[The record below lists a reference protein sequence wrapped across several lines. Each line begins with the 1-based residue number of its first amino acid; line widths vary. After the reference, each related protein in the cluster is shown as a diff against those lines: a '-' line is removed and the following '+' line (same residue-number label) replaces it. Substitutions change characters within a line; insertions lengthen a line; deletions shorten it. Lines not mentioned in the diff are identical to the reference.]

1 MEFPKR
7 PHAVQVA
14 RDLTHSASIAL
25 VEPTGRPYWIA
36 GIRVVIALYAP
47 LLLGLAVN
55 THAFIPV
62 AVGALVGA
70 LVDPGCSSARRAW
83 TIATTSALA
92 ALAFAIGD
100 LAGQNPL
107 AAIPFIIAV
116 AFACGLAPE
125 FGAAGIRGSLYIA
138 SCALMG
144 IASTGVDPGFITAPG
159 LLVGGAWALVL
170 AVGPFRQSGVPHRDF
185 RKRTHN
191 LAANLRSHLLLESA
205 IGRHSARIAVAMG
218 LALSL
223 SFALDRPAV
232 SWIAGAALAILHPR
246 ARAHGT
252 RAARLFVGTLVGGV
266 AAVALAELLGPSVAL
281 LVALVPALFLTV
293 SMRSVD
299 YVTYTI
305 ASTVFMLALSAFTWH
320 VGWGLFDARLIDTV
334 IGVLIA
340 LIVGGLSMPPRERE
354 RLAAEINA
362 R

>member
-1 MEFPKR
+1 MAFPKR
-7 PHAVQVA
+7 PHAFQVA
-14 RDLTHSASIAL
+14 KDLTHSASIVL
-25 VEPTGRPYWIA
+25 VQPTGRPYWIA

-47 LLLGLAVN
+47 LLLGLAFS
-55 THAFIPV
+55 TQAFIPV

-70 LVDPGCSSARRAW
+70 LVDPGCSTARRAW

-92 ALAFAIGD
+92 ALAFAVGD
-100 LAGQNPL
+100 LAGQSPL
-107 AAIPFIIAV
+107 AAIPFIIAI

-144 IASTGVDPGFITAPG
+144 IASTGVDPGYITAPG
-159 LLVGGAWALVL
+159 LLLGGAWALVL
-170 AVGPFRQSGVPHRDF
+170 AVGPFRQNGVPHRDF
-185 RKRTHN
+185 RKRTRN
-191 LAANLRSHLLLESA
+191 LATNLRSHLLLESA

-223 SFALDRPAV
+223 SFVLDRPTV

-246 ARAHGT
+246 VRAHGT

-320 VGWGLFDARLIDTV
+320 VGWGLFDARVIDTV

-340 LIVGGLSMPPRERE
+340 LIVGGLSMPPRERA
-354 RLAAEINA
+354 RLAAEIDA

>member
-1 MEFPKR
+1 MEFPR
-7 PHAVQVA
+7 HPHAVQVA
-14 RDLTHSASIAL
+14 RHLTHSATIAL
-25 VEPTGRPYWIA
+25 VQPTGRPYWTA
-36 GIRVVIALYAP
+36 GIRVVLALYAP
-47 LLLGLAVN
+47 LLLGLALD

-83 TIATTSALA
+83 TIGTTSALA
-92 ALAFAIGD
+92 AFAFAIGD
-100 LAGQNPL
+100 LAGHSPL
-107 AAIPFIIAV
+107 AAIPFIIGV

-138 SCALMG
+138 SAALMG
-144 IASTGVDPGFITAPG
+144 IASTGVDPGYITAPG
-159 LLVGGAWALVL
+159 LLAGGVWALVL
-170 AVGPFRQSGVPHRDF
+170 AVGPFRQSGVPHRGL
-185 RKRTHN
+185 RRRTRS
-191 LAANLRSHLLLESA
+191 LAANLRSHLRLESA

-232 SWIAGAALAILHPR
+232 SWIAGAALAVLHPR

-266 AAVALAELLGPSVAL
+266 AAVALADLLGPSVAL
-281 LVALVPALFLTV
+281 LVALVPALFLSV

-305 ASTVFMLALSAFTWH
+305 ASTVFMLALSAFTWNM
-320 VGWGLFDARLIDTV
+320 GWGLFDARLIDTV

-340 LIVGGLSMPPRERE
+340 LIIGGLSMPPRERE
-354 RLAAEINA
+354 RLAAEIDA
-362 R
+362 V